1 MSIAEHQDVPAAW
14 YPDRTDPSQ
23 LRWWDGGD
31 WTDDVRPM
39 IAAVPQP
46 EAARAEP
53 EAARAEP
60 DVPVMQTRRGLHAV
74 AQHAQG
80 FGHASAEQLRAWP
93 PPSIGE
99 RKDIH
104 TAVHEVPREWSAPAE
119 AAPVAPETPVAPEAP
134 VAETIVPE
142 TAVAETAVA
151 ESTVAETIESDL
163 SYSDLPQP
171 GEYFLEE
178 PDEFVAAPLPRY
190 DFFADIKQQAPVVEQ
205 VRYSEP
211 LPHVV
216 NHFPD
221 PAPFGTSLTRRQLR
235 EMVGPLT
242 TSTLRAE

>member
-14 YPDRTDPSQ
+14 YPDQTDPSQ

-46 EAARAEP
+46 EGP
-53 EAARAEP
+53 RAEP
-60 DVPVMQTRRGLHAV
+60 DVPVMQTRRGLNAV

-80 FGHASAEQLRAWP
+80 FGHASPEQLRAWP
-93 PPSIGE
+93 PPSMAE
-99 RKDIH
+99 RKDVP
-104 TAVHEVPREWSAPAE
+104 TAVHEIPREWSAPVALAPTAPEPTVAE
-119 AAPVAPETPVAPEAP
+119 A
-134 VAETIVPE
+134 
-142 TAVAETAVA
+142 
-151 ESTVAETIESDL
+151 TVAETIIAETIEPDL
-163 SYSDLPQP
+163 SYSDIPQP

-178 PDEFVAAPLPRY
+178 PDEFVAVPLPRY
-190 DFFADIKQQAPVVEQ
+190 DFFADLQKAQPAFEPTVE
-205 VRYSEP
+205 
-211 LPHVV
+211 PHVV

>member
-14 YPDRTDPSQ
+14 YPDQTDPSQ

-46 EAARAEP
+46 EAP
-53 EAARAEP
+53 RAEP
-60 DVPVMQTRRGLHAV
+60 DVPVMQTRLGLNAV

-80 FGHASAEQLRAWP
+80 FGHATPEQLRAWP
-93 PPSIGE
+93 PPLIGE
-99 RKDIH
+99 RKDIP
-104 TAVHEVPREWSAPAE
+104 TAVHEIPREWSAPSAAAPLIPEAVIPE
-119 AAPVAPETPVAPEAP
+119 AA
-134 VAETIVPE
+134 
-142 TAVAETAVA
+142 
-151 ESTVAETIESDL
+151 VAETIESGF
-163 SYSDLPQP
+163 SYSDTLRP
-171 GEYFLEE
+171 GEYSLEE

-190 DFFADIKQQAPVVEQ
+190 DFFADLKPELPVVEQ
-205 VRYSEP
+205 VRYREP

-221 PAPFGTSLTRRQLR
+221 PAPFGMSLTRRQLR

>member
-39 IAAVPQP
+39 IAAVPQ
-46 EAARAEP
+46 P

-119 AAPVAPETPVAPEAP
+119 AAPVAPEAT
-134 VAETIVPE
+134 VAETIVP
-142 TAVAETAVA
+142 ETAVA